1 MADGSPFAPIPEI
14 LEDLR
19 AGKMVVLTD
28 DENREN
34 EGDLVM
40 PAQFVTP
47 EAVNFALRVARGY
60 LCLSLTPQDC
70 DRLDLHPQ
78 STVNTSVRGT
88 PFTVSVDGHPKHG
101 FTTGVSAAE
110 RAKTIRMMID
120 PAYGPEDF
128 VRPGH
133 INPLRAREGGVL
145 VRTGQTE
152 GSIDLCRLAGL
163 HPSAIIIEIM
173 RDDGEM
179 ARVPDLVK
187 LCAQHNLKMCSV
199 AQVIEWRLARESLV
213 KRLDPRAG
221 VPISTEFGDFT
232 LIAYDS
238 VVDALPHIALTVG
251 GVGALDGKG
260 NVVESSEPTLVRMH
274 RRDLLGDIFGLLEG
288 QSGSTSETLRASMRM
303 IQNEGRGAIVYLRPE
318 GAPDELPGDG
328 SLSQRLQ
335 RIRRGAY
342 DPDSADLAHP
352 CSPAGAAMPMHNR
365 EFGIGSQILRDLG
378 LSKLR
383 LITNHPKALPGIEA
397 FGLEVV
403 EQVHIDPRA

>member
-1 MADGSPFAPIPEI
+1 MSDHSPFSPIPEI
-14 LEDLR
+14 LDDLR

-34 EGDLVM
+34 EGDLVL

-47 EAVNFALRVARGY
+47 DAVNFALRVARGY
-60 LCLSLTPQDC
+60 LCLSLTAEDC

-78 STVNTSVRGT
+78 SVVNTSARGT
-88 PFTVSVDGHPKHG
+88 PFTVSVDGHPRHG

-120 PAYGPEDF
+120 PKYGPDDF

-152 GSIDLCRLAGL
+152 GSLDLCRLAGL

-179 ARVPDLVK
+179 ARVPDLIE
-187 LCAQHNLKMCSV
+187 LCKKQGLKMCTV
-199 AQVIEWRLARESLV
+199 AQIIEWRLARESLV
-213 KRLDPRAG
+213 RRIEPRSG
-221 VPISTEFGDFT
+221 VPITTEFGEFT

-238 VVDALPHIALTVG
+238 VVDALPHLALTVG
-251 GVGALDGKG
+251 AVGALDAKG
-260 NVVESSEPTLVRMH
+260 GVIESSEPTLVRMH
-274 RRDLLGDIFGLLEG
+274 RRDLLGDIFGLLEKG
-288 QSGSTSETLRASMRM
+288 DASTSATLRASMRA

-352 CSPAGAAMPMHNR
+352 GSPAGAAMPMHNR
-365 EFGIGSQILRDLG
+365 EYGVGSQILRDLG
-378 LSKLR
+378 VSKLR
-383 LITNHPKALPGIEA
+383 LLTNHPKAMPGIEA

-403 EQVHIDPRA
+403 EQVHIDG

>member
-1 MADGSPFAPIPEI
+1 MDDRSPFSPIPDI

-19 AGKMVVLTD
+19 AGRMVVLTD

-34 EGDLVM
+34 EGDLVL

-47 EAVNFALRVARGY
+47 ESVNFALRVARGY
-60 LCLSLTPQDC
+60 LCLSLTDADC

-78 STVNTSVRGT
+78 SVVNTSVRGT
-88 PFTVSVDGHPKHG
+88 PFTVSVDGHPRHG

-120 PAYGPEDF
+120 GKYGPEDF

-152 GSIDLCRLAGL
+152 GSLDLCRLAGL

-179 ARVPDLVK
+179 ARVPDLIT
-187 LCAQHNLKMCSV
+187 LCKEHGLKMCTV
-199 AQVIEWRLARESLV
+199 AQIIEWRLARESLV
-213 KRLDPRAG
+213 KRIEPRAG
-221 VPISTEFGDFT
+221 VPIQTEFGEFN

-238 VVDALPHIALTVG
+238 VVDALPHIALTLG

-260 NVVESSEPTLVRMH
+260 SPIESDDPTLVRMH
-274 RRDLLGDIFGLLEG
+274 RRDLLGDIFGLL
-288 QSGSTSETLRASMRM
+288 SGAGESTSATLRESMRM
-303 IQNEGRGAIVYLRPE
+303 IQKEGRGAIVYLRPE

-342 DPDSADLAHP
+342 DPDSADLTHP
-352 CSPAGAAMPMHNR
+352 DSPAGAAMPMHNR
-365 EFGIGSQILRDLG
+365 EYGVGSQILRDLG
-378 LSKLR
+378 LRKLR
-383 LITNHPKALPGIEA
+383 LLTNHPKAMPGLDA

-403 EQVHIDPRA
+403 EQVHIKA